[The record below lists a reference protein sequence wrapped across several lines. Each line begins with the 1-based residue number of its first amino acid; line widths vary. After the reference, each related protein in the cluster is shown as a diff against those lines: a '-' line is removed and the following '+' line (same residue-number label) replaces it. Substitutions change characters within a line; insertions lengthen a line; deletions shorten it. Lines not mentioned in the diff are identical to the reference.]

1 MNLDKLL
8 QTATFAGRILLE
20 NGAEI
25 YRVEETIN
33 KICHSYNIYNC
44 DSFVTLTGIVVSI
57 YDNDNTVTAVKRI
70 TDRKVDLNKI
80 DKVNDLSRRIV
91 KDNISLDNLYY
102 ELSNINKE
110 KPYSNKIFIIFSA
123 LCAASFTYILGGNSY
138 DFFIS
143 LIMGFFVSISQLKFN
158 RYNINAFFSHFFCS
172 ALASLIAVIFHLLI
186 NDVSIDKTIIGTIML
201 LVPGLA
207 ITNAVRD
214 IINGDFLA
222 GIAKAAEAL
231 MVAISLAA
239 GSGTVLSIYYSALG
253 GAL

>member
-8 QTATFAGRILLE
+8 QTATLAGRILLE

-33 KICHSYNIYNC
+33 KICNSYNIDNC
-44 DSFVTLTGIVVSI
+44 DSFVTPTGIIASI

-70 TDRKVDLNKI
+70 TERKVDLNKI

-91 KDNISLDNLYY
+91 RDNISLDNLNT
-102 ELSNINKE
+102 ELNKISKE
-110 KPYSNKIFIIFSA
+110 KAYSNKAFILFSA
-123 LCAASFTYILGGNSY
+123 LTAASFTYIFGGKTC

-143 LIMGFFVSISQLKFN
+143 FVMGLLVSIIQLKFN
-158 RYNINAFFSHFFCS
+158 KYKINAFFSNFCCA
-172 ALASLIAVIFHLLI
+172 ALSSFIAVGSHSLF
-186 NDVSIDKTIIGTIML
+186 NDISIDKTIIGTIML

-222 GIAKAAEAL
+222 GITKAAEAL
-231 MVAISLAA
+231 MIAVSLAA
-239 GSGTVLSIYYSALG
+239 GSGTVLSIYYNALG